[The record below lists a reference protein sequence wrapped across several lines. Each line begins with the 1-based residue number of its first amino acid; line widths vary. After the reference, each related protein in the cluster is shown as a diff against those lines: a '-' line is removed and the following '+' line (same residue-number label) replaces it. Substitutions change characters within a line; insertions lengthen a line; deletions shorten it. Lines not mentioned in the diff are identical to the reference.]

1 MSSTAKSNISP
12 TEQAT
17 VLAQRLTEALSRER
31 IVPHFVDSYVE
42 QHGRYGLQVH
52 ASLYRDLLT
61 LLHREA
67 LLAISAKVLELVT
80 KAGLNNPPSLK
91 PLNRR
96 DAAVFRQK
104 YFAAITRLQKWNAG
118 EALDFQTDLQMYEE
132 IVARAAYPPR
142 RRKSFEV
149 ANHPF
154 VDRCAFV
161 LDSSFM
167 EKARVAASNALTDLE
182 TLTARVTE
190 ELANFV
196 PEEKLPRKR

>member
-1 MSSTAKSNISP
+1 MPSQPKTKPASVDNA
-12 TEQAT
+12 AL
-17 VLAQRLTEALSRER
+17 LAQRISEALTRER
-31 IVPHFVDSYVE
+31 LVPRFVDSYVE

-52 ASLYRDLLT
+52 AALYRDLLG

-67 LLAISAKVLELVT
+67 LLAISAKVLAIIRSGDDGSSTAKV
-80 KAGLNNPPSLK
+80 K

-96 DAAVFRQK
+96 DAAAFRQK
-104 YFAAITRLQKWNAG
+104 YVSAITRQQKWNAG
-118 EALDFQTDLQMYEE
+118 DALDFQSDLQMYEE
-132 IVARAAYPPR
+132 IIARAATPQR

-167 EKARVAASNALTDLE
+167 EKARVAASQ
-182 TLTARVTE
+182 TLTNLENLAIESTV
-190 ELANFV
+190 ELFKT
-196 PEEKLPRKR
+196 PSTR

>member
-1 MSSTAKSNISP
+1 MPLQPKTKPAP
-12 TEQAT
+12 FDAAAL
-17 VLAQRLTEALSRER
+17 LAQRLCDALTAER
-31 IVPHFVDSYVE
+31 VVPRFVDSYVE

-52 ASLYRDLLT
+52 AALYRDLLG

-67 LLAISAKVLELVT
+67 LLAVSSKVLEIVRAGSDGSSAA
-80 KAGLNNPPSLK
+80 KAR

-96 DAAVFRQK
+96 DAAAFRQK
-104 YFAAITRLQKWNAG
+104 YISAMTRQQKWNAG
-118 EALDFQTDLQMYEE
+118 DALDFQSDLQMYEE
-132 IVARAAYPPR
+132 IIARAATPQR

-167 EKARVAASNALTDLE
+167 EKARVAASQTLTDLE
-182 TLTARVTE
+182 NLATRAAI
-190 ELANFV
+190 ELFQSQAV
-196 PEEKLPRKR
+196 KAQASR